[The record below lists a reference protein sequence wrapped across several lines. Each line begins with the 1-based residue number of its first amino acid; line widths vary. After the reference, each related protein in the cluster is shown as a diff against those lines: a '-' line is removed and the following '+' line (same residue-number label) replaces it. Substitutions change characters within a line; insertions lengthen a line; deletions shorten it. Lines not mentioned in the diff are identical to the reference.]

1 MADAARSE
9 PMLHPSRGG
18 GGRPHEG
25 HAQAR
30 RELQRS
36 YLEARRIENKRP
48 KISCASRPGLLR
60 VSKGRLSTG
69 VSLMRQNTLGPAAP
83 LVAALAQLIPIA
95 LISDSLPACRQAACR
110 SQEEPTQGLSYG
122 RAGGFSKVMES
133 TARFMRPA
141 GQAAARQGFPSLKS
155 IVPWPCLK
163 VTVPRLLVTVT
174 SPFRTMTS

>member
-1 MADAARSE
+1 MADAPRSE

-48 KISCASRPGLLR
+48 KISCASE
-60 VSKGRLSTG
+60 
-69 VSLMRQNTLGPAAP
+69 PAAQFCELERGTLAP
-83 LVAALAQLIPIA
+83 LCHWSRHWAAHRDRSYLG
-95 LISDSLPACRQAACR
+95 SLSCMSTSGLQKLGKNQP
-110 SQEEPTQGLSYG
+110 QGLSYG
-122 RAGGFSKVMES
+122 RAGGFLKVMEA

-141 GQAAARQGFPSLKS
+141 GHGAALRGLPSSKS
-155 IVPWPCLK
+155 IVPWPCFK
-163 VTVPRLLVTVT
+163 VTVPLLPVTVT
-174 SPFRTMTS
+174 SPLSTMTP